1 MEDSKI
7 IDLFWARDETAI
19 QQIDSQYGKKLHTLA
34 FRILN
39 NREDAEESVSDS
51 YLKAWEIIPPQRPTY
66 LYAFL
71 ASICRNLSL
80 HKVVWNHAEKRNAQ
94 IVALSEE
101 MEQCIPDARR
111 EWELEDREIGQLLDR
126 FLERLPRESRLIF
139 LRRYWHGDSISEI
152 TARYH
157 LSESKV
163 KMQLSRTRS
172 KLRKFLIQE
181 GIQV

>member
-51 YLKAWEIIPPQRPTY
+51 YLKAWENIPPQRPTY

-80 HKVVWNHAEKRNAQ
+80 HKVVCLEPCGEAERTDRCPVRGNGAMYSRCPSGVGIGGQGNWTASGSLLRTASQGKPVDFPSRKRDVRHHEN
-94 IVALSEE
+94 
-101 MEQCIPDARR
+101 P
-111 EWELEDREIGQLLDR
+111 
-126 FLERLPRESRLIF
+126 
-139 LRRYWHGDSISEI
+139 GDFPE
-152 TARYH
+152 TVLAWGLY
-157 LSESKV
+157 L
-163 KMQLSRTRS
+163 
-172 KLRKFLIQE
+172 
-181 GIQV
+181 